1 MLRIGYAQSDGR
13 VGPLG
18 HMTPPPGANDSPS
31 VMAGLVPA
39 IHVFL
44 ASGTKDVDARHE
56 AGHDGSCRRNDYP
69 KLRSQY
75 FVGSFSCFGGR
86 P

>member
-31 VMAGLVPA
+31 VMAALVPA

-44 ASGTKDVDARHE
+44 AGGTKDVDARRE
-56 AGHDGSCRRNDYP
+56 AGHDDRCGVSGRTRHREERKRRSDP
-69 KLRSQY
+69 E
-75 FVGSFSCFGGR
+75 F
-86 P
+86 